1 MKNEKYHAVRTVPKS
16 NRKIPRCQ
24 KSSEIVKRGKV
35 DITQIHGS
43 SLYWLS
49 EGTSLKV
56 SELNMLNRPKTIN
69 VKKHC
74 SSIAR
79 NVLESH
85 RCGDSHCLIKVIKC
99 RNVIVVQVL

>member
-43 SLYWLS
+43 SLYWLG

-56 SELNMLNRPKTIN
+56 LELIGLKPLMLK
-69 VKKHC
+69 
-74 SSIAR
+74 SIAQA
-79 NVLESH
+79 LQ
-85 RCGDSHCLIKVIKC
+85 KMF
-99 RNVIVVQVL
+99 